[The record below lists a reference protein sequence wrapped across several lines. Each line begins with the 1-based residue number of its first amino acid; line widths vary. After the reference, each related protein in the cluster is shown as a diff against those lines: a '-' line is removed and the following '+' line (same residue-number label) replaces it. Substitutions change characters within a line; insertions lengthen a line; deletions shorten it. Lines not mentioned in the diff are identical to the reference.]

1 MQDIETN
8 LSKQVLSEQIKHGWP
23 GQVHLAKNLCEALN
37 ITGLLDPE
45 VSRSQFKSEVKRACH
60 MSNDQDLT
68 NQIQSYKKMSAIRD
82 EISKGNSYFLEI
94 RTALR
99 LNR

>member
-1 MQDIETN
+1 MKYRVYARILNFVKHIHMQDIETN

-45 VSRSQFKSEVKRACH
+45 VSRSQFKS
-60 MSNDQDLT
+60 
-68 NQIQSYKKMSAIRD
+68 
-82 EISKGNSYFLEI
+82 
-94 RTALR
+94 
-99 LNR
+99 